1 MPRCR
6 FVWFS
11 CLFWLLA
18 WYFCI
23 FCYCSCCFY
32 SGSIYPACSSLRF
45 MNFALMSIPII
56 RNFLAIIA
64 STIPSTLFS
73 LAGIPIMHMLH
84 LWKLSYGSWMLLI
97 IFPISVHEVSIDL
110 TSKSLIL
117 FSTMPNLLRYPLK
130 SIPFISF
137 FLFLLFPFESISNPE
152 YYQSFF

>member
-1 MPRCR
+1 
-6 FVWFS
+6 
-11 CLFWLLA
+11 
-18 WYFCI
+18 
-23 FCYCSCCFY
+23 
-32 SGSIYPACSSLRF
+32 

-137 FLFLLFPFESISNPE
+137 FLFLLFPFESISI
-152 YYQSFF
+152 SLFIFS